1 MGKGGS
7 ATIAFSVTDW
17 LDLLRGV
24 CVFVTVFSFYFIFY
38 LPELRANLTVRI
50 HTFCFFIIV
59 MRKRGK
65 KRSEKRIYREMETEK
80 DVREEG
86 EVEKRSSEREV
97 KACKEEERCKVED
110 LESHSTARRARI
122 SAGFTDSQETAIVEF
137 AFYSRSQPVTE
148 SPSMT
153 KLPQK
158 LTRSLQKN
166 MKISRF

>member
-1 MGKGGS
+1 MFLLR
-7 ATIAFSVTDW
+7 FSVFI
-17 LDLLRGV
+17 L
-24 CVFVTVFSFYFIFY
+24 YFIY
-38 LPELRANLTVRI
+38 LSLGQTVRI

-65 KRSEKRIYREMETEK
+65 KRSEERIYREMETEK

-86 EVEKRSSEREV
+86 EVERRSSEREV

-137 AFYSRSQPVTE
+137 VKDPPPPPPTPPGCKTRRTRDSTTGTE
-148 SPSMT
+148 K
-153 KLPQK
+153 KLCGQK
-158 LTRSLQKN
+158 LLKN
-166 MKISRF
+166 